1 LGCYVEGTG
10 IGPFEG
16 ASVEIH
22 DTGRVKV
29 ATGLSTQGQSHETVF
44 AQVAAAQLGVSASD
58 VDVTTG
64 DTRLIGYGVGTF
76 ASRAAVVAGNA
87 VRGAALT
94 VREQAVEL
102 AARVLEAAPEDVEL
116 ADGEARVKGSP
127 GTGIGLGQLALMS
140 NPVHHSYGPE
150 SEAAQSRLH
159 AVHQPGGRSLAT
171 GRSPGLAAVEYF
183 SPPGTAWASG
193 MHAAV
198 VEIDP
203 ATYELRILDYVIVHD
218 CGKVLNPLVVE
229 GQVVGAFAQGVGG
242 ALYERIAYDADG
254 QIQNAS
260 FMDFLMPYATE
271 VPVPEVVHMETPSPL
286 NALGAKGAGEGG
298 IMPVVAVLANA
309 ASEAIGTPVDRMPLS
324 PLDIQRMLADHG
336 GAAVPPKSSR

>member
-1 LGCYVEGTG
+1 
-10 IGPFEG
+10 
-16 ASVEIH
+16 
-22 DTGRVKV
+22 
-29 ATGLSTQGQSHETVF
+29 
-44 AQVAAAQLGVSASD
+44 
-58 VDVTTG
+58 
-64 DTRLIGYGVGTF
+64 
-76 ASRAAVVAGNA
+76 
-87 VRGAALT
+87 
-94 VREQAVEL
+94 
-102 AARVLEAAPEDVEL
+102 
-116 ADGEARVKGSP
+116 
-127 GTGIGLGQLALMS
+127 
-140 NPVHHSYGPE
+140 
-150 SEAAQSRLH
+150 
-159 AVHQPGGRSLAT
+159 
-171 GRSPGLAAVEYF
+171 
-183 SPPGTAWASG
+183 
-193 MHAAV
+193 

-309 ASEAIGTPVDRMPLS
+309 ASEALGTPVDRMPLS
-324 PLDIQRMLADHG
+324 PLDIQRMLAAVG
-336 GAAVPPKSSR
+336 GAAVAPKSSG

>member
-1 LGCYVEGTG
+1 
-10 IGPFEG
+10 
-16 ASVEIH
+16 
-22 DTGRVKV
+22 
-29 ATGLSTQGQSHETVF
+29 
-44 AQVAAAQLGVSASD
+44 
-58 VDVTTG
+58 
-64 DTRLIGYGVGTF
+64 
-76 ASRAAVVAGNA
+76 
-87 VRGAALT
+87 
-94 VREQAVEL
+94 
-102 AARVLEAAPEDVEL
+102 
-116 ADGEARVKGSP
+116 
-127 GTGIGLGQLALMS
+127 
-140 NPVHHSYGPE
+140 VHHSYGPE

-309 ASEAIGTPVDRMPLS
+309 ASEALGTPVDRMPLS
-324 PLDIQRMLADHG
+324 PLDIQRMLAAVG
-336 GAAVPPKSSR
+336 GAAVAPKSSG